1 MQGHYTT
8 ESPQEGTT
16 LGTAVRSGLDMLD
29 ECVHVHLAHIMLLT
43 PMGGT
48 GPVPERRDQQL

>member
-1 MQGHYTT
+1 
-8 ESPQEGTT
+8 
-16 LGTAVRSGLDMLD
+16 MLD